1 MLKKLR
7 VRRIKV
13 ICSKGRIERGDEVI
27 LTNDEYNSIIA
38 MSPDAF
44 DVLGDVAPEAPKK
57 TVRKKP
63 NVKYAH

>member
-1 MLKKLR
+1 MLKRLR

-44 DVLGDVAPEAPKK
+44 DVLGDVPPETPKK
-57 TVRKKP
+57 PTRKKT
-63 NVKYAH
+63 NVKLAH